1 MILAIIQARLK
12 SSRLPNKVLKN
23 INDKSI
29 IQLVLERV
37 QRSKLVSK
45 VIVATSEDKSN
56 DPLVNHISDLGF
68 ESFRGSENNVLSRYY
83 EASKYYKAKTIV
95 RITADC
101 PLVDSEIIDKCI
113 TLFNEGNAE
122 YVSNINPPTFPD
134 GYDIEVFSFNALEMA
149 NNHAILDF
157 DKEHVTPLIRSNENL
172 KRINYVQDDDL
183 SFLRLTLD
191 EQIDYQVIQ
200 DIYNYFSPNYYFSYD
215 EIKKLFKKNPELF
228 SANSEI
234 VRNSGAF
241 MSTGQKLWKR
251 AKQVIPGGNMLLSK
265 RAEMFLPDGWPAYF
279 SKTKGCD
286 VWDLDNKKYTDFALM
301 GVGTN
306 ILGYSHNEVD
316 DAVKR
321 VIKQGNM
328 SSLNCPE
335 EVYLAEKLIE
345 INPWAGMVRYARSGG
360 EANAIAV
367 RIARAAAG
375 KDKIAICGYHGW
387 HDWYLAA
394 NISKDD
400 QLSGHLL
407 PGLEP
412 KGVPKN
418 LEGTVFPFEY
428 NDIEKLE
435 SLIMSEDI
443 GVVKMEVIRNKGPE
457 NDFLRKVRDLC
468 TKKNIVLIFDEC
480 TSGFRETFGG
490 IYNKY
495 DVIPDIVI
503 FGKAI
508 GNGYA
513 LTAIVGKTEIMSE
526 AQSTFISSTFW
537 TERIGPTAALKTL
550 EIMEKHKTWEEITK
564 IGIEIRDVW
573 KKIAIENNLEIV
585 IGGIPALSNFSF
597 KKDNQI
603 YKTFITQEMLKKGF
617 LAGTAV
623 YTSMAHSK
631 DKLNNYY
638 DSLNDVFRLI
648 SKYYHDD
655 EIDLLSMLEYPV
667 CHTGF
672 KRLN

>member
-1 MILAIIQARLK
+1 MILAIIQARLL
-12 SSRLPNKVLKN
+12 SSRLPNKVIKK
-23 INDKSI
+23 INDKTI
-29 IQLVLERV
+29 IQLILERV
-37 QRSKLVSK
+37 SKSKLVNK
-45 VIVATSEDKSN
+45 TIVATSEDESN
-56 DPLVNHISDLGF
+56 DPLINHINHLGF
-68 ESFRGSENNVLSRYY
+68 ESFRGSENNVLNRYY
-83 EASKYYKAKTIV
+83 EAAKLYKAKTIV

-101 PLVDSEIIDKCI
+101 PLVDSDIIDKCI
-113 TLFNEGNAE
+113 NLFNKSDVD

-149 NNHAILDF
+149 NYNAILDF
-157 DKEHVTPLIRSNENL
+157 DKEHVTPFIRSNENL
-172 KRINYVQDDDL
+172 KKINYEQDDDL
-183 SFLRLTLD
+183 SFLRLTVD
-191 EQIDYQVIQ
+191 EIIDFEVIHG
-200 DIYNYFSPNYYFSYD
+200 IYDHFAPNYFFSYHD
-215 EIKKLFKKNPELF
+215 VKKLYKKKPKLF
-228 SANSEI
+228 SANTEI
-234 VRNSGAF
+234 KRNSGAF
-241 MSTGQKLWKR
+241 MSKGQKLWQR

-265 RAEMFLPDGWPAYF
+265 RSEMFLPDGWPAYF
-279 SKTKGCD
+279 SKTKGCY
-286 VWDLDNKKYTDFALM
+286 VWDLDNKKYIDFALM

-306 ILGYSHNEVD
+306 ILGYSYKEVD
-316 DAVKR
+316 DAVKK
-321 VIKQGNM
+321 IINQGNM

-335 EVYLAEKLIE
+335 EVYLAEKLLE
-345 INPWAGMVRYARSGG
+345 LNPWAGMVRYARSGG

-367 RIARAAAG
+367 RIARAASG
-375 KDKIAICGYHGW
+375 KDNIAICGYHGW

-394 NISKDD
+394 NISSDD

-428 NDIEKLE
+428 NDFEKLE
-435 SLIMSEDI
+435 SLVKNQNI

-457 NDFLRKVRDLC
+457 KDFLRKVRDLC
-468 TKKNIVLIFDEC
+468 NKKNIVLIFDEC

-490 IYNKY
+490 IYKKY

-550 EIMEKHKTWEEITK
+550 QIMEKLKTWEEITK
-564 IGIEIRDVW
+564 IGNEIRVIW
-573 KKIAIENNLEIV
+573 KKIATENNLDIH

-597 KKDNQI
+597 SKNNQI
-603 YKTFITQEMLKKGF
+603 FKTFITQEMLKKGF
-617 LAGTAV
+617 LASTSV
-623 YTSMAHSK
+623 YASIAHTEGN
-631 DKLNNYY
+631 LNRYY

-648 SKYYHDD
+648 SKYYNDTDD
-655 EIDLLSMLEYPV
+655 NLYSILEYPV
-667 CHTGF
+667 CHSGF